1 MGQLE
6 SNLHVSS
13 QVNFLVYIIE
23 QCTVSEKQQNSG
35 REICSERQQSLTSMY
50 REDHRG

>member
-1 MGQLE
+1 MDQLE

-23 QCTVSEKQQNSG
+23 QCTVSEKQQNS
-35 REICSERQQSLTSMY
+35 ERQQSLTSMY